1 MASIMRSLVRIL
13 GGCMYLQ
20 KRGKGYFADV
30 IFDCPPKMTKYEK
43 LTALSKTLRDDASC
57 QLCSIL
63 LKYLVRN
70 NGGHLAD
77 VEADLDPKGV
87 PPLTTLR
94 QVNYM

>member
-1 MASIMRSLVRIL
+1 MIDVARNCGIEGGGIL
-13 GGCMYLQ
+13 
-20 KRGKGYFADV
+20 RNV
-30 IFDCPPKMTKYEK
+30 IYDYPPKMTKYEK

-94 QVNYM
+94 QVNFILLESGFWTRI